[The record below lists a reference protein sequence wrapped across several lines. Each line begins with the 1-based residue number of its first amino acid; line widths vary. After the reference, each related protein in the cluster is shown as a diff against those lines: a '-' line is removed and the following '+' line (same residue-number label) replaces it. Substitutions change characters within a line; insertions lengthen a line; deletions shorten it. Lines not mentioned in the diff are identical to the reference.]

1 MRWWLCVDS
10 SSMCPQHFSLWRVL
24 DCRHLFTTALLAL
37 LLYLCLVATS
47 GLGPGPAY
55 REAASRANIVTHAA
69 LPDIRVSRCEH
80 TAPLTVAVAGSQVS
94 SPVSALVCQKEGDTM
109 ISAALHRD
117 GSLEA
122 GQVTAMLSAVASY
135 PEAVFIGTQCLVTL
149 VLSVHD
155 RTKCGCKRSTIRVS
169 SPPRLRRAH
178 FRAEIMNI
186 VIL

>member
-1 MRWWLCVDS
+1 
-10 SSMCPQHFSLWRVL
+10 MCPPQHLSLWRVL

-80 TAPLTVAVAGSQVS
+80 TAPLTVAVAGIQVS

-109 ISAALHRD
+109 VSAALHRD
-117 GSLEA
+117 GSWEA

-149 VLSVHD
+149 VLSVCWCPHVTCD
-155 RTKCGCKRSTIRVS
+155 QTPAATSACTPWPWPASAAASWPWT
-169 SPPRLRRAH
+169 
-178 FRAEIMNI
+178 
-186 VIL
+186 